1 MTEITQDGVLRA
13 APQSKTQNSKPKI
26 LRRRAAG
33 VALALLMCL
42 LLFLTYIGVF
52 GGNVHVV
59 QAGRVYRSAQ
69 LTGVGI
75 QPETARLAGHG
86 LADVLEKY
94 HIRTVI
100 NLRGKSDDAGWYFAE
115 TAICRTHNAAHIDI
129 PFSAV
134 RMPPPDSLRKLLAAF
149 DAAAYPVIFHC
160 QAGADRTGL
169 AAALYANLYEK
180 QPLDEAESSQ
190 LTWRHGHFSFSKTY
204 PMDKFFD
211 LYRQT
216 GNGLS
221 LRDWMLQKYPALYEQ
236 LPPDLK
242 KPASDMASPANP
254 APKGP

>member
-1 MTEITQDGVLRA
+1 MNEMTQDGGLLV
-13 APQSKTQNSKPKI
+13 APQSKIQNPKSSI
-26 LRRRAAG
+26 LRRLTG
-33 VALALLMCL
+33 IALGLLVCL
-42 LLFLTYIGVF
+42 MLFLAAIGVF
-52 GGNVHVV
+52 GGNVAVV
-59 QAGRVYRSAQ
+59 EAGRVYRSAQ

-94 HIRTVI
+94 QIRTVI

-115 TAICRTHNAAHIDI
+115 TAISRSHHAAHIDI

-134 RMPPPDSLRKLLAAF
+134 RMPPPDSLRQLLAAF
-149 DAAAYPVIFHC
+149 DTAQYPIIFHC

-169 AAALYANLYEK
+169 AATLYAHLYEK
-180 QPLDEAESSQ
+180 QPLDEAENAQ

-216 GNGLS
+216 GNGLG
-221 LRDWMLQKYPALYEQ
+221 LREWIVQKYPALYDQ
-236 LPPDLK
+236 LPADLK
-242 KPASDMASPANP
+242 KPAADMATPANP
-254 APKGP
+254 APKGQ